1 MKEQKRTTILLLSL
15 FLGYTVVYIDK
26 LSVSFSLIPISEEF
40 HLEPSAK
47 GLIMSAFF
55 AGYAIMQIPMGLII
69 NKVGARK
76 VLIFSVLG
84 IGIFAILFG
93 FGTSLIIFMII
104 RFLTGFLA
112 HSGYPSS
119 ASKELTINFP
129 PEKRTFAQGILLSS
143 SGIASIVGPLVL
155 SPIITNFGWQS
166 AYYAVTVLAIVT
178 GIVLVVAISKSKK
191 EVNEKNIPQQ
201 EKISMKT
208 VCSDKRVWIL
218 FFSAFCINCLIYGT
232 SNWIPSFL
240 IAERG
245 LTLND
250 AGRISAFAG
259 IFILVGSLGGSYI
272 VGKYFQEKEKQVV
285 AITTILGSLFVFTL
299 YFMNGMISLTFVLSM
314 ANLCLM
320 IAFVTL
326 MSIPLKLFVGA
337 RFAPSYATLGMGGIL
352 GGFVSPM
359 LIGMLVQK
367 SGGFISSF
375 IFLLVMGVLSALII
389 LLVNQNVQERE
400 VV

>member
-55 AGYAIMQIPMGLII
+55 AGYAIMQVPMGLVI
-69 NKVGARK
+69 NKIGARK

-84 IGIFAILFG
+84 IGVFAFLFG

-143 SGIASIVGPLVL
+143 SGIASIVGPLIL
-155 SPIITNFGWQS
+155 SPLITEFGWQS
-166 AYYAVTVLAIVT
+166 AYYVVTILAVVT
-178 GIVLVVAISKSKK
+178 GIILIVAIPKSNQ
-191 EVNEKNIPQQ
+191 ETSESHVPQQ
-201 EKISMKT
+201 EKVSLKT

-240 IAERG
+240 TAERG

-259 IFILVGSLGGSYI
+259 IFILVGSLGGSYL
-272 VGKYFQEKEKQVV
+272 VGKYFQEKEKHVV
-285 AITTILGSLFVFTL
+285 AATTVFGSLFVFAL
-299 YFMNGMISLTFVLSM
+299 YFMNGTISLTFMLSM

-326 MSIPLKLFVGA
+326 MSIPLKLFAGP
-337 RFAPSYATLGMGGIL
+337 RFAPSYATLGTGGIL
-352 GGFVSPM
+352 GGFVSPA

-367 SGGFISSF
+367 SGRFISSF
-375 IFLLVMGVLSALII
+375 IFLLAMGILSALII
-389 LLVNQNVQERE
+389 LLVNQKTQEKE
-400 VV
+400 VG